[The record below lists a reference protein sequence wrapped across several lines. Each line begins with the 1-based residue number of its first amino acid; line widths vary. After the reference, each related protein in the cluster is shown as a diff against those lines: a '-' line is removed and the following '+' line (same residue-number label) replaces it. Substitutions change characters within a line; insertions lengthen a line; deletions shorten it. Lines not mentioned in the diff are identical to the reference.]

1 MQKRVKNRLK
11 IILFYLLCSAGGV
24 YMILYNLEDNIVF
37 FYPPSKVNE
46 LKLGKEFRV
55 GGLVK
60 VGSVKKITADKVHF
74 VITDDIKD
82 LEISYQG
89 VLPALFRERQGVI
102 AVGKLLDNIFIA
114 RELLT
119 KHDENYSPAQY
130 IYSNEKLIEKDGNVK
145 FK

>member
-1 MQKRVKNRLK
+1 MQKRVRNRLK
-11 IILFYLLCSAGGV
+11 IILFYLLCSTGGI

-37 FYPPSKVNE
+37 FYPPSKINE

-60 VGSVKKITADKVHF
+60 IGSIKKITADKVNF

-89 VLPALFRERQGVI
+89 VLPALFREKQGIV
-102 AVGKLLDNIFIA
+102 AVGKISGSLFIA

-119 KHDENYSPAQY
+119 KHDENYSPA
-130 IYSNEKLIEKDGNVK
+130 N
-145 FK
+145 

>member
-1 MQKRVKNRLK
+1 MQKKVKNRLK

-37 FYPPSKVNE
+37 FYPPSKINE

-60 VGSVKKITADKVHF
+60 VGSIKKITADKVHF

-89 VLPALFRERQGVI
+89 VLPALFREKQGIV
-102 AVGKLLDNIFIA
+102 AVGKTSGSLFIA

-119 KHDENYSPAQY
+119 KHDENYYPAQY
-130 IYSNEKLIEKDGNVK
+130 ISSDEKLLEKDGE
-145 FK
+145 